1 MARIGKADRE
11 HSGHYL
17 AAVAAVT
24 VAVTGLAWYSQN
36 RTLAAAA
43 AALGLYA
50 LHLLSIRFLLENQKR
65 QRQVLDAQWEVLQ
78 RFISNA
84 DSETGDMEDLVPAMP
99 VDREAPEVLESTL
112 VVQTMTRTDPTPAE
126 THPDLGTGPLPVSET
141 PEVAAEDSRPAA
153 EPVVLGDLVPPAESL
168 GASESG
174 FALVADED

>member
-99 VDREAPEVLESTL
+99 
-112 VVQTMTRTDPTPAE
+112 
-126 THPDLGTGPLPVSET
+126 
-141 PEVAAEDSRPAA
+141 
-153 EPVVLGDLVPPAESL
+153 
-168 GASESG
+168 
-174 FALVADED
+174 ALSQYSQD